1 MEKRENSS
9 NQYFLL
15 FPQCLLPNQ
24 KKKKKEIVISAI
36 SNLSSANAL
45 NLDQAKI
52 LSLGK
57 TLTRYTLTL
66 YFLLIQQ
73 FEVYCREVTVQCHDV
88 N

>member
-1 MEKRENSS
+1 MSS
-9 NQYFLL
+9 TQ
-15 FPQCLLPNQ
+15 P
-24 KKKKKEIVISAI
+24 KKNEIVISAI

-57 TLTRYTLTL
+57 TLTRYPLTL